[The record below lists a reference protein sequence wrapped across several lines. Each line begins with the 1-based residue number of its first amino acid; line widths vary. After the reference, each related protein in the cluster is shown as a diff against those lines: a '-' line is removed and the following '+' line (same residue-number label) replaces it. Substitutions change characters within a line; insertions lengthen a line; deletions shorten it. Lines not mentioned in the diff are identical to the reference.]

1 MDTTVRPAGAAPG
14 EVASG
19 RPVRKL
25 PDTSGRDAAGVA
37 GETCSLD
44 ARADL
49 ALEGMTCAAC
59 ATRIEKVLN
68 RIDGVEAAVNFATE
82 SASVH
87 YDPARAD
94 VDALL
99 AAVARA
105 GYGARVRI
113 DEAAERELES
123 SRRETAWRALRR
135 ELVIAV
141 ALTAPLLLQM
151 VAMLVPGTATGHEEL
166 LPRW

>member
-1 MDTTVRPAGAAPG
+1 MDTSVRQRDALPGASA
-14 EVASG
+14 
-19 RPVRKL
+19 PVR
-25 PDTSGRDAAGVA
+25 TTGEGAGGAVVA

-99 AAVARA
+99 AAVVRA

-113 DEAAERELES
+113 DEEAER
-123 SRRETAWRALRR
+123 
-135 ELVIAV
+135 
-141 ALTAPLLLQM
+141 
-151 VAMLVPGTATGHEEL
+151 
-166 LPRW
+166 